1 MAVSRR
7 IVKGIYNGECVV
19 LRERLNLPPDTEVD
33 VVVPEET
40 PTWAEKVLGLP
51 RLLLRGA
58 GPTTSEM
65 IIEDRN

>member
-1 MAVSRR
+1 MTRR
-7 IVKGIYNGECVV
+7 VVKGIYDGERVI

-40 PTWAEKVLGLP
+40 TTWAEKVLGLP
-51 RLLLRGA
+51 RLLLHGS

-65 IIEDRN
+65 IIEDRT